1 MLIILKNL
9 HYICDI
15 ITNQKT
21 LNMDNLNERAANY
34 AAEKTNELL
43 TKAIAQA
50 YADGYRD
57 GYKDR
62 DDGIKRSN
70 LNRDIELVD
79 LGLPSGTK
87 WSTKLMGEDGFADY
101 LSYADAASFELP
113 TIEQVEE
120 LAKHCKWQGDR
131 SSTGQ
136 TFWGAKCI
144 GKNGKDIYIRSW
156 GYKEGDRLCFHGFGA
171 DTIFFWIRNEDEED
185 EMKAIKLYNVKDEK
199 PKMEIV
205 KLFSGYRLPVML
217 VRKK

>member
-1 MLIILKNL
+1 ME
-9 HYICDI
+9 
-15 ITNQKT
+15 
-21 LNMDNLNERAANY
+21 NLNERAANY
-34 AAEKTNELL
+34 AAEKANELL
-43 TKAIAQA
+43 AKAIAQA

-57 GYKDR
+57 GFRDR
-62 DDGIKRSN
+62 AEGIVSPN
-70 LNRDIELVD
+70 IEFVD

-156 GYKEGDRLCFHGFGA
+156 GYKEGDKLRAYGYGA
-171 DTIFFWIRNEDEED
+171 DTIFFWLRNEDEED